1 MENLPRVLPAG
12 THAVID
18 ASSWRRP
25 AVFEWIRDAGSIA
38 EDEMWRTFNCGV
50 GMLLVAARG
59 TVPALVEALRASG
72 ERAWVAG
79 RIDEGTGSPEVRIE

>member
-1 MENLPRVLPAG
+1 MENLPRVMPAG
-12 THAVID
+12 TLAVID

-25 AVFEWIRDAGSIA
+25 AVFEWIRETGGIA

-50 GMLLVAARG
+50 GLLLIIAQGAA
-59 TVPALVEALRASG
+59 PALVEALEADG

-79 RIDEGTGSPEVRIE
+79 RIERSAGAPEVRIE